1 VSGPEGSA
9 ADAGSGTAAQRAE
22 RVRDSYRR
30 QTGEVP
36 ALIEDRIAVAQRT
49 GRLEAIEAIEA
60 LRQALIAENQ
70 LGEKNQQLVHFGQ
83 LVVLAQGDLARRH
96 AAAARRAGATPAE
109 LMGVAETALITAGIP
124 AYNLGMSVL
133 TELFATDERA

>member
-1 VSGPEGSA
+1 MSGAEGSA
-9 ADAGSGTAAQRAE
+9 GDAGPETAAEPAE
-22 RVRDSYRR
+22 RVRSSYRG
-30 QTGEVP
+30 QPGGVP
-36 ALIEDRIAVAQRT
+36 APVEDRIAVAQRT

-60 LRQALIAENQ
+60 LRLVLLTENP
-70 LGEKNQQLVHFGQ
+70 LGSKSRQLVHFGQ

-109 LMGVAETALITAGIP
+109 LVGVVETALITAGVP

-133 TELFATDERA
+133 AEVLATDERE